1 VFGVQGS
8 GALDSAAPQMKIA
21 LLSIFKT
28 ATNCSK
34 VTGFS
39 CVCTPGPVIA
49 GDHQLIRGGPP
60 RYKRPMSVPPLA
72 PAVPV
77 ESPATRVRHGVLGF
91 TLALTAV
98 AYLDRVCIA
107 TAAPAMKAD
116 LQLSDAQ
123 MGYVFS
129 AFTLAYALF
138 EVPSGWLADRFG
150 PRLMLTR
157 IVVWW
162 SVMTA
167 ATGIV
172 GGFAS
177 LVAVRF
183 LFGAGEAGTF
193 PSMARAYARWLP
205 APERGRAFGLALMT
219 AALGGAATQP
229 LVVALLNL
237 VHWRHTF
244 SIFGLVGM
252 VWAVAWFWWFRD
264 DPHHHPG
271 VNAAEL
277 SVIGCDPPAPHRA
290 VPWGEMLRDRSM
302 LALCVMYFGAI
313 YGWYFYITWLPTY
326 LLRAGG
332 FDLTQVGWL
341 SALPLLSIAAGV
353 LAGGWVS
360 DTLARRWGLRAGRRT
375 PGLIGLPLA
384 ALAIVGA
391 LLTPVP
397 MTAALL
403 LASAAGLA
411 ALGVSPAWA
420 VCLEIGGRHA
430 GVVSGG
436 MNTFGNLGGTLSPVV
451 VGLCLQTW
459 GSWTVP
465 LITVAACY
473 VIAALCWLGIDPA
486 EPIANA

>member
-1 VFGVQGS
+1 MPAPVLVGV
-8 GALDSAAPQMKIA
+8 DPQ
-21 LLSIFKT
+21 
-28 ATNCSK
+28 
-34 VTGFS
+34 
-39 CVCTPGPVIA
+39 PVIA
-49 GDHQLIRGGPP
+49 TQ
-60 RYKRPMSVPPLA
+60 
-72 PAVPV
+72 
-77 ESPATRVRHGVLGF
+77 VRHGVLGL

-116 LQLSDAQ
+116 LHLSDAQ

-157 IVVWW
+157 IVLWW
-162 SVMTA
+162 SAMTA
-167 ATGIV
+167 ATGVV
-172 GGFAS
+172 GGFVS

-183 LFGAGEAGTF
+183 LFGMGEAGTF

-229 LVVALLNL
+229 LVVALLNRI
-237 VHWRHTF
+237 HWRQTF
-244 SIFGLVGM
+244 PIFGLVGI

-277 SVIGCDPPAPHRA
+277 VLIGCDPPTSHRD
-290 VPWGEMLRDRSM
+290 VPWRELVSDRSM

-326 LLRAGG
+326 LLRARG

-341 SALPLLSIAAGV
+341 SSLPLLSIAAGV
-353 LAGGWVS
+353 LVGGWAS
-360 DTLARRWGLRAGRRT
+360 DVLARHWGLRAGRRT
-375 PGLIGLPLA
+375 PGLVGLPLA
-384 ALAIVGA
+384 ALAITGG
-391 LLTPVP
+391 LLTPSP
-397 MTAALL
+397 LTAAML

-411 ALGVSPAWA
+411 ALGVSPGWA
-420 VCLEIGGRHA
+420 VCLEIGGRHS
-430 GVVSGG
+430 GVVSGA
-436 MNTFGNLGGTLSPVV
+436 MNSFGNLGGTLSPIV
-451 VGLCLQTW
+451 VGICLQAW
-459 GSWTVP
+459 DSWTAP
-465 LITVAACY
+465 LVTVAVCY
-473 VIAALCWLGIDPA
+473 VIAALCWLGIDPVV
-486 EPIANA
+486 PIANT

>member
-1 VFGVQGS
+1 MTQSAPSLQGV
-8 GALDSAAPQMKIA
+8 P
-21 LLSIFKT
+21 
-28 ATNCSK
+28 
-34 VTGFS
+34 
-39 CVCTPGPVIA
+39 
-49 GDHQLIRGGPP
+49 
-60 RYKRPMSVPPLA
+60 
-72 PAVPV
+72 
-77 ESPATRVRHGVLGF
+77 TRVRHGVLGF
-91 TLALTAV
+91 TLVLTAV

-162 SVMTA
+162 SIMTA
-167 ATGIV
+167 ATGAV
-172 GGFAS
+172 GSFTA
-177 LVAVRF
+177 LVLVRF
-183 LFGAGEAGTF
+183 LFGVGEAGTF

-229 LVVALLNL
+229 LVVWLLGL

-244 SIFGLVGM
+244 PIFGLVGL
-252 VWAVAWFWWFRD
+252 VWAVGWFWWFRD
-264 DPHHHPG
+264 DPHRHAG

-277 SVIGCDPPAPHRA
+277 RIIGSDPPVPHTA
-290 VPWGEMLRDRSM
+290 VPWVGMLRDRSM
-302 LALCVMYFGAI
+302 RALCLMYFGAI

-326 LLRAGG
+326 LLRARG

-341 SALPLLSIAAGV
+341 SALPLVSIAAGV

-360 DTLARRWGLRAGRRT
+360 DVLAHRWGLRAGRRT

-384 ALAIVGA
+384 ALAVAGA
-391 LLTPVP
+391 LLSATPL
-397 MTAALL
+397 TAALL
-403 LASAAGLA
+403 LAAAAGLA

-451 VGLCLQTW
+451 VGLCLQMW
-459 GSWTVP
+459 SSWTVP
-465 LITVAACY
+465 LITVAVCY
-473 VIAALCWLGIDPA
+473 VIAAVCWLGIDPA
-486 EPIANA
+486 EPIPNT